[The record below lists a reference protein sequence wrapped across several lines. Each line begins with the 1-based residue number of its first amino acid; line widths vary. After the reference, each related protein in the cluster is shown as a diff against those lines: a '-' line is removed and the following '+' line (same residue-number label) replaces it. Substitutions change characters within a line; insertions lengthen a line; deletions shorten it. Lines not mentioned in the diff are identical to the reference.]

1 MVVSILLYCMK
12 MCKVVC
18 NDLSYRRWQQ
28 SKDSVSWIVTIP
40 ETRIYEHLLGGWQ
53 CAIAVDIVNEGVF
66 IILTLLCQF
75 AFLQIFTV
83 K

>member
-1 MVVSILLYCMK
+1 MVVY
-12 MCKVVC
+12 
-18 NDLSYRRWQQ
+18 NDVSYRRWQQ
-28 SKDSVSWIVTIP
+28 SKDSVSWIVAIP

-66 IILTLLCQF
+66 IIFDSVFPYAC
-75 AFLQIFTV
+75 LQIFTA